1 MENIFLLTIKD
12 GGEIAYQIA
21 SPLKNKLAIEIQAF
35 LIDSD
40 YNVDESGDDR
50 EMYET
55 IIETLNERCVCD
67 DYEGETD
74 LTFEI
79 VEVGVV

>member
-12 GGEIAYQIA
+12 EVEIAYQVA
-21 SPLKNKLAIEIQAF
+21 SSSRDKLNNEIQSF
-35 LIDSD
+35 LIDRG
-40 YNVDESGDDR
+40 YEVEEGEDDH

-55 IIETLNERCVCD
+55 IIDTLNDRCVCD